1 MLEHSSHQP
10 PVHPCAT
17 IHCMTSSRPRSPQ
30 SSTSSPLELLG
41 CTVREIRTEKGLTQE
56 ELAEMCG
63 VNRTFVIAVEKGR
76 QNASVM
82 SLVKISAAL
91 GVLPSEL
98 FRAFSK
104 TAMQNVIVR

>member
-1 MLEHSSHQP
+1 MLELPSHHV
-10 PVHPCAT
+10 PVHQCAT
-17 IHCMTSSRPRSPQ
+17 ILSMPSPRSHSPQ

-41 CTVREIRTEKGLTQE
+41 RTVREIRTEKGLTQE
-56 ELAEMCG
+56 EVAEMCG
-63 VNRTFVIAVEKGR
+63 VNRTFIIAVEKGR

-104 TAMQNVIVR
+104 TAMRNVIVT